1 MKFLLNAYPK
11 SGSQTFAQT
20 IRRAIR
26 EIRDGNN
33 KELPEFGDWV
43 ICQYDPVVHLGFF
56 GKDVVHISVIK
67 NPSDAITINTERHLK
82 GFLGKQIYDVDLVDK
97 NDDILSNKKELTDF
111 DKEFIDHQIERYNS
125 YINCLSKNIDNIICF
140 TNEQTREN
148 TDTCVKNALSFAG
161 VNYDSLPPHA
171 FQTKIVDTV
180 PYHPFAPVI
189 REYVESRDNF
199 AQNYDSV
206 MEQIKAK
213 QAKYPISFNI

>member
-33 KELPEFGDWV
+33 KELPEFNDWV

-56 GKDVVHISVIK
+56 GKDVVYISVIK

-82 GFLGKQIYDVDLVDK
+82 GFLGKQIYEVDLVDK
-97 NDDILSNKKELTDF
+97 NDDILANKKELTDF

-140 TNEQTREN
+140 TNEQTRES
-148 TDTCVKNALSFAG
+148 TDICVKNALSFAG
-161 VNYDSLPPHA
+161 VNYASLPPYA